1 MTFQIE
7 SGVPLPKA
15 KRGPGRKATEF
26 PMGDMNVGDSF
37 LMPCDVKDAK
47 TLANWRRKF
56 LLAKERFLTQ
66 YEAAFKTATVEDGVR
81 VWRTA

>member
-26 PMGDMNVGDSF
+26 PMADMQVGDSF
-37 LMPCDVKDAK
+37 LIPCDVKDAK
-47 TLANWRRKF
+47 SLANWRRKF
-56 LLAKERFLTQ
+56 LLAKKRFLTT
-66 YEAAFKTATVEDGVR
+66 YEGAFRTVTVEDGIR

>member
-26 PMGDMNVGDSF
+26 PIGDMAVGDSF
-37 LMPCDVKDAK
+37 LIACDTKDAK
-47 TLANWRRKF
+47 TVANWRRKF
-56 LLAKERFLTQ
+56 LLAKKRFLST
-66 YEAAFKTATVEDGVR
+66 YEGEFKTLTVDGGVR

>member
-15 KRGPGRKATEF
+15 QRGPGRKATEF
-26 PMGDMNVGDSF
+26 PIGDMQVGDSF
-37 LMPCDVKDAK
+37 LMPCDVKNAK
-47 TLANWRRKF
+47 ELANWRRKF
-56 LLAKERFLTQ
+56 LLAKKRFLST
-66 YEAAFKTATVEDGVR
+66 YEGAFKTLTVDGGIR